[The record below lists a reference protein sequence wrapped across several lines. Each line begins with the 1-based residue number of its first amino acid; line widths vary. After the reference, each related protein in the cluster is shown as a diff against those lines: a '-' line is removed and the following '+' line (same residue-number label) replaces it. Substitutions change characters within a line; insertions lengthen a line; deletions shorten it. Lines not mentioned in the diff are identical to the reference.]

1 MGQRFL
7 PCAQNDGPFWL
18 ECQSATEDRE
28 DLLME
33 EVKSPTLGRSPEEA
47 KTLGVLHG
55 WQWQGAGTACV
66 GRVFSDLL
74 VLNGP
79 LRVI

>member
-1 MGQRFL
+1 
-7 PCAQNDGPFWL
+7 
-18 ECQSATEDRE
+18 
-28 DLLME
+28 ME
-33 EVKSPTLGRSPEEA
+33 EVKSPTLGRFPEEA

-66 GRVFSDLL
+66 GSVFSDLL